1 MVEQVGI
8 SNWRDHF
15 PLPESIQDYQFV
27 DWLSKLDRKSQTIIE
42 RDLLIW
48 IKDEIRSDAFVS
60 QLQGREREKFSD
72 TLHSIIGN
80 LDSVRHEQRWEY
92 PLADNREWRG
102 MGVRLF
108 YDEVGVELIEEKI
121 ATIKEYE

>member
-1 MVEQVGI
+1 MRLDPMHSFHNYKVEKG
-8 SNWRDHF
+8 
-15 PLPESIQDYQFV
+15 
-27 DWLSKLDRKSQTIIE
+27 KSFQIH
-42 RDLLIW
+42 
-48 IKDEIRSDAFVS
+48 S
-60 QLQGREREKFSD
+60 
-72 TLHSIIGN
+72 LHSIIGN